1 MTSAALASAVQM
13 PTKRSA
19 SVPIELE
26 KLSTTPKTLVVD
38 DTDDTVVAAIND
50 GCCAAV
56 RNATAH
62 EPAIWILFI
71 DYFLSSWSDR
81 MWAFALPVL
90 FVEKLQSQAGSEDDS
105 STSLLL
111 LPASLYALLS
121 QVACVFFGSAIGAWI
136 DRENRRR
143 VVAILLAV
151 QNGCVVAAAFLFA
164 YITRDDDNAPG
175 VARVVGILGAVR
187 AAHAAGRDRRV
198 GVARAVG
205 GDQEGLGRGVG
216 ASRNDATRHHQCGHA
231 RHRSGV

>member
-56 RNATAH
+56 RHATAH
-62 EPAIWILFI
+62 EPAIWILFV

-90 FVEKLQSQAGSEDDS
+90 FVEKLQSQAGHEDD
-105 STSLLL
+105 
-111 LPASLYALLS
+111 
-121 QVACVFFGSAIGAWI
+121 
-136 DRENRRR
+136 
-143 VVAILLAV
+143 VV
-151 QNGCVVAAAFLFA
+151 NVVAAVA
-164 YITRDDDNAPG
+164 G
-175 VARVVGILGAVR
+175 VLVCVVVTGGVCVLWLCHWRV
-187 AAHAAGRDRRV
+187 D
-198 GVARAVG
+198 
-205 GDQEGLGRGVG
+205 
-216 ASRNDATRHHQCGHA
+216 
-231 RHRSGV
+231 